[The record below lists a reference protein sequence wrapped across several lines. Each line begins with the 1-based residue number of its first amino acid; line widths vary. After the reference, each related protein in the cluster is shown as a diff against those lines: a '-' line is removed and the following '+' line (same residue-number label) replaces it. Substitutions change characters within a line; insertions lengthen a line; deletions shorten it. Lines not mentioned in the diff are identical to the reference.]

1 MRYRLA
7 KLIIGLAL
15 RIYYKRIDIRGLEHL
30 NASGPSI
37 IIANHPNTLV
47 DALLI
52 AYVSKQPIYF
62 LAKATLFNSKW
73 KLRFLQRW
81 NMIPINRPGEGAVSG
96 VRNLDSF
103 SACFNILEK
112 GKRILIFPEGSSY
125 KERVL
130 RQLKTGAARIALDFE
145 KKNQGQSGL
154 KVIPIGINY
163 SDQERFQ
170 SSILVSIGQPIF
182 VSDFLESYQ
191 RDLVQTSRELTQTF
205 RERLENLLIT
215 AYDQQEDKLFEL
227 LRVSLSSK
235 YMMKP
240 KDDFKFLQELKIALT
255 KIRVNDPS
263 KYQELIKLT
272 NEIRWKSEKLAIRMD
287 FSDRR
292 FKSMMFLRQIIFSII
307 GLFITFPVFVYGIIH
322 NGFQFKLTDILIS
335 KLTKEVEYY
344 APMAILMGILIYPLT
359 YLGFIVLLHQF
370 VHIPWWGKLAYYSS
384 LPLSGIVAYYIFK
397 YYKHVSFKWNYF
409 LMMFNKKETLLEI
422 KEKRNILRQLLFDK
436 S

>member
-1 MRYRLA
+1 MRYKLA

-81 NMIPINRPGEGAVSG
+81 NMIPINRPGEGAVYG
-96 VRNLDSF
+96 VRNLESF
-103 SACFNILEK
+103 SACFKILEK
-112 GKRILIFPEGSSY
+112 GRRILIFPEGSSY

-145 KKNQGQSGL
+145 KKHQGQSGL

-182 VSDFLESYQ
+182 VADFLESYQ
-191 RDLVQTSRELTQTF
+191 RDLVQTSRDLTQTF
-205 RERLENLLIT
+205 RECLENLLIT

-235 YMMKP
+235 YLMKP

-307 GLFITFPVFVYGIIH
+307 GLFVIFPVFVYGIIH

-344 APMAILMGILIYPLT
+344 APMAILMGILIYPLS
-359 YLGFIVLLHQF
+359 YLGFIILLHQF